1 MKYGLSFLFGLSVAV
16 LSAQNGTHPV
26 TLPEALDLA
35 LTNSAQLRKAKL
47 DRQSFELRL
56 REGRSAAYP
65 QINAVVSLDAYPSLP
80 TQLMPGEV
88 LGRSDDSYVPVQF
101 GQPWQFGGMINV
113 DQALYSESAR
123 RMVPATNVSR
133 TLFELLT
140 EKAEDEVVFQ
150 TATVFFQFLQAEA
163 ALRTV
168 DANLHKI
175 SELERMVSLQVSN
188 DYAVPTDVKRLRVAY
203 NNLNT
208 QKQNLLAGIAALRQ
222 TLQFLCGVPY
232 DSPFD
237 PVWTDIAEPG
247 ADSTRW
253 LSIPLE
259 PENTTENRLLL
270 HNIEL
275 NRIRAN
281 SLRAE
286 AYPSLGAYANLGFQ
300 TWREDA
306 NFLDTDHRWYGVAAL
321 GFRLRVPV
329 FDGFKRRNQLA
340 LLGIDNQK
348 LEEDRRQLVSAR
360 ELEYRQ
366 ARDQVQNNLFALKT
380 QAENVRLAREISET
394 TMLPYKEGTAPLS
407 DLLNAQTAL
416 AEAETNYSQQTFVYR
431 LSVLKLLKATGQL
444 DLLRQQ

>member
-1 MKYGLSFLFGLSVAV
+1 METSDLSHHILSRFNADLEGVRSAVLQMGGLVEQQLRNGVKAIYTGDTRLGEEVTRLDHKVNAMEVAIDEDCSRILATRGPTASDLRLIVAV
-16 LSAQNGTHPV
+16 IKTI
-26 TLPEALDLA
+26 TD
-35 LTNSAQLRKAKL
+35 
-47 DRQSFELRL
+47 
-56 REGRSAAYP
+56 
-65 QINAVVSLDAYPSLP
+65 
-80 TQLMPGEV
+80 
-88 LGRSDDSYVPVQF
+88 
-101 GQPWQFGGMINV
+101 
-113 DQALYSESAR
+113 
-123 RMVPATNVSR
+123 
-133 TLFELLT
+133 
-140 EKAEDEVVFQ
+140 
-150 TATVFFQFLQAEA
+150 
-163 ALRTV
+163 
-168 DANLHKI
+168 
-175 SELERMVSLQVSN
+175 LERIGDEAEKL
-188 DYAVPTDVKRLRVAY
+188 
-203 NNLNT
+203 
-208 QKQNLLAGIAALRQ
+208 GHIAARS
-222 TLQFLCGVPY
+222 

-394 TMLPYKEGTAPLS
+394 TMLPYKEGTAPLGE
-407 DLLNAQTAL
+407 LLNAQTAL